1 MVKSNICNAILAH
14 LERNKDETL
23 NYLESLQQSLH
34 AESKSSA
41 GDKHETARA
50 MIHQEM
56 RQTNDTLMRCEQAL
70 NEAKMLGQST
80 TNPRCVAPG
89 VLVVTDGPWVLI
101 GIALGKIELEG
112 HIVIGVSP
120 EAPVA
125 KAWRGL
131 EVGNEVSMGP
141 NTYAIKGLY

>member
-1 MVKSNICNAILAH
+1 MVKPIICSAILAH
-14 LERNKDETL
+14 LEKNKDETL
-23 NYLESLQQSLH
+23 TYLESLQQSLH

-70 NEAKMLGQST
+70 NEARMLDQST
-80 TNPRCVAPG
+80 TNPMCVAPG
-89 VLVVTDGPWVLI
+89 VLVETDGPWVLI

-112 HIVIGVSP
+112 HTIIGVSP
-120 EAPVA
+120 AAPVA

-131 EVGNEVSMGP
+131 KVGNEVSLGP
-141 NTYAIKGLY
+141 NTYAIKCLY

>member
-1 MVKSNICNAILAH
+1 MVKPIICSAILAH
-14 LERNKDETL
+14 LEKNKDETL
-23 NYLESLQQSLH
+23 TYLESLQQSLH

-70 NEAKMLGQST
+70 NEARMLDQST
-80 TNPRCVAPG
+80 TNPRCVATG
-89 VLVVTDGPWVLI
+89 VLVETDGPWVLI

-112 HIVIGVSP
+112 HTIIGVSP
-120 EAPVA
+120 AAPVA

-131 EVGNEVSMGP
+131 KVGNEVSLGP
-141 NTYAIKGLY
+141 NTYAIKCLY

>member
-1 MVKSNICNAILAH
+1 MVKPIICSAILAH
-14 LERNKDETL
+14 LEKNKDETL
-23 NYLESLQQSLH
+23 TYLESLQQSLH

-70 NEAKMLGQST
+70 NEARMLDQST

-89 VLVVTDGPWVLI
+89 VLVETDGPWVLI

-112 HIVIGVSP
+112 HTIIGVSP
-120 EAPVA
+120 AAPVA

-131 EVGNEVSMGP
+131 KVGNEVSVGP
-141 NTYAIKGLY
+141 NTYAIKCLY